1 MREYR
6 VLFVA
11 MSGVRVKDK
20 ELLKLG
26 MTLPGFVERSEVIA
40 SLPSLSLLTL
50 AAHCP
55 PHWHPSYMEVDE
67 LNIDETQATI
77 ASSYDLVAIS
87 TFTAR
92 AYDAYLLADKL
103 REHGVCVVL
112 GGLHV
117 SACPKEAMNHADA
130 IVVGQGELLW
140 GKLLE
145 DFEKNELKPCYGLS
159 PQDSSRFRL
168 EHSKTP
174 RYDLIDFNKY
184 NRVTLQTSRGC
195 PHHCSFCA
203 ASRTIS
209 NYQLKPID
217 RVRVELEQIF
227 SYWKRPFI
235 ELADDNTFVNKA
247 WSKNL
252 LRLFSEFPMKW
263 FTETDISVADDPELL
278 ELLALSNC
286 AQVLIG
292 FESAVPDSLTGID
305 AHDWKRRQF
314 DKYLQKIELIQSY
327 GISVNGCFILGLD
340 SDDTSVF
347 ETTRQYVLD
356 SSLAEVQITV
366 LTPFPGTDLYRNLRK
381 EGRLLKDEYW
391 DQCTLF
397 DVTYK
402 PAKMSPTDLENGF
415 RSLMKDI
422 YTDIAVKARKTK
434 FRECRKE
441 RKRAIQQRG
450 TT

>member
-1 MREYR
+1 MIRDYR
-6 VLFVA
+6 VLLIA

-55 PHWHPSYMEVDE
+55 QHWHPTYIEIDQ
-67 LNIDETQATI
+67 LNLEKASIDI
-77 ASSYDLVAIS
+77 VNNYDLVAIT

-92 AYDAYLLADKL
+92 AYDAYALADQL
-103 REHGVCVVL
+103 RNQGVCVVL

-117 SACPKEAMNHADA
+117 SALPQEASAHADV
-130 IVVGQGELLW
+130 IVVGQGETMWQELLR
-140 GKLLE
+140 
-145 DFEKNELKPCYGLS
+145 DFENNELKPCYGPHPLHK
-159 PQDSSRFRL
+159 DRFRL
-168 EHSKTP
+168 EDSKTP
-174 RYDLIDFNKY
+174 RYDLIDFTQY

-195 PHHCSFCA
+195 PHHCTFCA

-209 NYQLKPID
+209 SYQLKPID
-217 RVRVELEQIF
+217 KVRTELETIF
-227 SYWKRPFI
+227 SYWSRPFI

-247 WSKNL
+247 WSKEL
-252 LRLFSEFPMKW
+252 LKLFCQYPMKW
-263 FTETDISVADDPELL
+263 FTETDISVADDPERL

-292 FESAVPDSLTGID
+292 FESAIPNSLVGID

-314 DKYLQKIELIQSY
+314 DKYLQKIEIIQSY

-340 SDDTSVF
+340 SDDKSIF
-347 ETTRQYVLD
+347 ETTKQYVVASAL
-356 SSLAEVQITV
+356 SEVQITI
-366 LTPFPGTDLYRNLRK
+366 LTPFPGTDLYRQLHQS
-381 EGRLLKDEYW
+381 GRLLQEKFW

-397 DVTYK
+397 DVTYVPK
-402 PAKMSPTDLENGF
+402 QMSPKELKDGF
-415 RSLMKDI
+415 HGLMKDI
-422 YTDIAVKARKTK
+422 YADEAVRVRKSH

-441 RKRAIQQRG
+441 RKRTVQQGR
-450 TT
+450 